1 MDNENKERKLIS
13 LASKE
18 CRACAVATVVTL
30 AVATG
35 VWLGSRGTSQ
45 AIAAPPEP
53 GQDLEAR
60 LAAAQV
66 WIPAMGASRA
76 GCAGRLVLQNLSSA
90 GQRGV
95 LVTWG
100 DSGACPP
107 DSAGPVHIACTGLIA
122 PQASWILQGAQLGAG
137 SRSGTV
143 YSFADVPANPPLA
156 AGASVGDGNTDLA
169 CEAPFAW
176 IKGDPQEYR
185 RFQKAFLSDG
195 RYRNFVFDRMV
206 GDPLAVSWTERCGE
220 ALSSYDALRWGE
232 SSAWSEPE
240 QAQLSF
246 LPLIGADWE
255 ILVQNMGLD
264 CADAALRLDLG
275 DGSWKVCEVP
285 LIAPGEARTL
295 RVADCAPEAQ
305 SAWVSASQPIA
316 VVARRAAEGPRAAY
330 AGRGIGGPELHL
342 PWPGDQRL
350 DAVVGIQN
358 PSTTLTAT
366 VRLQAD
372 DRWGDRRLLREA
384 QLGPGAALRL
394 DLAAAELGPVTD
406 CAFLRVE
413 SVEDDQGR
421 RTPIIGAAWQQRD
434 GLTIAAQE
442 LLVGTPEGSGTGL
455 LALPVF
461 QSDPAAPTRLV
472 VHNDVGRFGR
482 TVFSVAMYDRVVG
495 LLGVV
500 CMRLDA
506 RASKVIDLEV
516 WRFAPSGFSGS
527 AVISASYWEHD
538 RDDDGH
544 KLPDNP
550 VGLSAT
556 FQTGD
561 AALGDPDL
569 VAGLAM
575 APGSYR
581 LTSSIGRCLNPGP
594 LMPPDRPGRPPT
606 LTPPAPPLAPRAWLP
621 ALFDGP

>member
-1 MDNENKERKLIS
+1 MMPIRVRERQS
-13 LASKE
+13 S
-18 CRACAVATVVTL
+18 AVAILFTL
-30 AVATG
+30 AVVAG

-45 AIAAPPEP
+45 AIAAPPGP
-53 GQDLEAR
+53 GQEVEAR

-66 WIPAMGASRA
+66 WLPAMGASRA
-76 GCAGRLVLQNLSSA
+76 GCVGRLVLQNLSSA

-95 LVTWG
+95 LLTWG
-100 DSGACPP
+100 DSRACPP

-122 PQASWILQGAQLGAG
+122 PQTSWILQGSQLGAG

-143 YSFADVPANPPLA
+143 YSFADLPANPPLV
-156 AGASVGDGNTDLA
+156 AGASAGEGVADLA

-195 RYRNFVFDRMV
+195 RYRNFIFDRMV
-206 GDPLAVSWTERCGE
+206 GDPLAISWTERCGE
-220 ALSSYDALRWGE
+220 DLSSYDALRWGE
-232 SSAWSEPE
+232 SSVWSEPE
-240 QAQLSF
+240 QAQLSY

-255 ILVQNMGLD
+255 ILVQNMGPD
-264 CADAALRLDLG
+264 SADAALRLDLG
-275 DGSWKVCEVP
+275 DGRWKVCEAP
-285 LIAPGEARTL
+285 RIAPGEARTL
-295 RVADCAPEAQ
+295 RVADCAPEAL
-305 SAWVSASQPIA
+305 SARVSASQPIA

-330 AGRGIGGPELHL
+330 AGRGVGGPELHL
-342 PWPGDQRL
+342 AWPGDRAL
-350 DAVVGIQN
+350 AAVVGLQN

-372 DRWGDRRLLREA
+372 DRWGNRRLLREA
-384 QLGPGAALRL
+384 RLGPGASLRL
-394 DLAAAELGPVTD
+394 DLAASELGPVSD
-406 CAFLRVE
+406 AAFLRVE
-413 SVEDDQGR
+413 SVADDQGR
-421 RTPIIGAAWQQRD
+421 RTPIVGAAWQQRD

-442 LLVGTPEGSGTGL
+442 LLVGTPEGTGTGL
-455 LALPVF
+455 LALPIF

-495 LLGVV
+495 LIGVV

-506 RASKVIDLEV
+506 RASKVIALDV

-561 AALGDPDL
+561 ASKGDPDL
-569 VAGLAM
+569 MVGLAM

-606 LTPPAPPLAPRAWLP
+606 LTPPAAPPQGRQVWLP
-621 ALFDGP
+621 ALFNGP

>member
-1 MDNENKERKLIS
+1 MMPIS
-13 LASKE
+13 VRRRQSS
-18 CRACAVATVVTL
+18 AVVTLFTL
-30 AVATG
+30 AVAAG
-35 VWLGSRGTSQ
+35 AWLGSRGTSQ
-45 AIAAPPEP
+45 AVAAPPGP
-53 GQDLEAR
+53 VQDLEAR

-66 WIPAMGASRA
+66 WLPAMGASRA

-122 PQASWILQGAQLGAG
+122 PQASWILQGSQLGAG

-143 YSFADVPANPPLA
+143 YSFADLPANLPLA
-156 AGASVGDGNTDLA
+156 AGVSVGDGNTDLA

-185 RFQKAFLSDG
+185 RFQRAFLSNG
-195 RYRNFVFDRMV
+195 RYRNFVFERMV

-220 ALSSYDALRWGE
+220 ARSNYDSLRWGQA
-232 SSAWSEPE
+232 SAWSEPE

-246 LPLIGADWE
+246 LPLIAADWE

-275 DGSWKVCEVP
+275 DGRTKVCEMP
-285 LIAPGEARTL
+285 WIAPGEARSL
-295 RVADCAPEAQ
+295 RVGDCAPEAL
-305 SAWVSASQPIA
+305 SARVSASQPIA
-316 VVARRAAEGPRAAY
+316 VVARRTAEGPRAAY
-330 AGRGIGGPELHL
+330 AGRGVGGPELHL
-342 PWPGDQRL
+342 PWPGDQAL
-350 DAVVGIQN
+350 AAVVGLQN
-358 PSTTLTAT
+358 PSATLTAT

-372 DRWGDRRLLREA
+372 DRWGNRRLFREA
-384 QLGPGAALRL
+384 QLGPGAGLRL
-394 DLAAAELGPVTD
+394 DLAATELGSVSD
-406 CAFLRVE
+406 AAFLRVE
-413 SVEDDQGR
+413 SVADDQGR
-421 RTPIIGAAWQQRD
+421 RTPIVGAAWQQRD

-455 LALPVF
+455 LALPIF

-482 TVFSVAMYDRVVG
+482 TVFLVALYDRSNLPIGPVG
-495 LLGVV
+495 LD

-506 RASKVIDLEV
+506 RASKVIDLDV
-516 WRFAPSGFSGS
+516 ARFVPPGFSGS
-527 AVISASYWEHD
+527 AVISATYWEHD
-538 RDDDGH
+538 RDQDGH
-544 KLPDNP
+544 RLPDNP

-561 AALGDPDL
+561 AAMGDPDL
-569 VAGLAM
+569 LVGQAM

-594 LMPPDRPGRPPT
+594 LMPPDRPGPPPT
-606 LTPPAPPLAPRAWLP
+606 LTPPAQPPQASRAWLP
-621 ALFDGP
+621 ALFNGR

>member
-1 MDNENKERKLIS
+1 MMPIKVRERQS
-13 LASKE
+13 S
-18 CRACAVATVVTL
+18 AVAILFTL
-30 AVATG
+30 AVVAG

-45 AIAAPPEP
+45 AIAAPPGP
-53 GQDLEAR
+53 GQEVEAR

-66 WIPAMGASRA
+66 WLPAMGASRA
-76 GCAGRLVLQNLSSA
+76 GCDGRLLLQNLSSA

-107 DSAGPVHIACTGLIA
+107 SAAGPAHIACTGLIA
-122 PQASWILQGAQLGAG
+122 PQTSWILQGFQLGAG

-143 YSFADVPANPPLA
+143 YSFADLPANPPLV
-156 AGASVGDGNTDLA
+156 AGASAGEGVADLA

-195 RYRNFVFDRMV
+195 RYRNFIFDRMV
-206 GDPLAVSWTERCGE
+206 GDPLAISWTERCGE
-220 ALSSYDALRWGE
+220 DLSSYDALRWGE
-232 SSAWSEPE
+232 ASAWGEPE
-240 QAQLSF
+240 QTQLSY

-264 CADAALRLDLG
+264 SADAALRLDLG
-275 DGSWKVCEVP
+275 DGRWKVCEAP
-285 LIAPGEARTL
+285 RIAPGEARTL
-295 RVADCAPEAQ
+295 RVADCAPEAL
-305 SAWVSASQPIA
+305 SARVSASQPIA

-330 AGRGIGGPELHL
+330 AGRGVGGPELHL
-342 PWPGDQRL
+342 AWPGDRAL
-350 DAVVGIQN
+350 AAVVGLQN

-372 DRWGDRRLLREA
+372 DRWGGRRLLREA
-384 QLGPGAALRL
+384 RLGPGASLRL
-394 DLAAAELGPVTD
+394 DLAASELGPVSD
-406 CAFLRVE
+406 AAFLRVE
-413 SVEDDQGR
+413 SVADDQGR
-421 RTPIIGAAWQQRD
+421 RTPIVGAAWQQRD

-442 LLVGTPEGSGTGL
+442 LLVGTPEGTGTGL
-455 LALPVF
+455 LALPIF

-495 LLGVV
+495 LIGVV

-506 RASKVIDLEV
+506 RASKVIALDV

-538 RDDDGH
+538 RDDDGQ

-606 LTPPAPPLAPRAWLP
+606 LTPPAPPPQGRQVWLP
-621 ALFDGP
+621 ALFNGP